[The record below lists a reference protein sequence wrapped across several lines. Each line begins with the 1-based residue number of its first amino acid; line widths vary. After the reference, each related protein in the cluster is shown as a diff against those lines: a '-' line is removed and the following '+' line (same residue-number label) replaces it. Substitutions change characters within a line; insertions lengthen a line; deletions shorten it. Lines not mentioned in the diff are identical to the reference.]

1 MLIQQGLKTRK
12 LYRARTHIVAL
23 ALLLTLSCLVI
34 IKTANAQ
41 SQQVLTLEQHTKS
54 LSIAPYSYITLDDEK
69 ILSPDTIV
77 ARHRNNLRGERKNT
91 DTINLGINAVPS
103 WILFTVY
110 NKSNIDDWILHFG
123 NTLDGRIGMV
133 KKINIMDYTTKQT
146 VMYPAHK
153 DSKAPSPF
161 LGNIL
166 PLKIKPGTQVTYILY
181 IESDNGL
188 PLVLAPK
195 IMPQNIYMRD
205 MLSVD
210 AKTIITSI
218 LFIGLIT
225 FFIISYY
232 IGRNAA
238 SIALASYYTL
248 LYTLFLNLD
257 IHFLSHG
264 LISGATLFTLYI
276 ASFIPLF
283 LAIKFFNKI
292 TYDQRPMENMALIA
306 LGIFIVA
313 ISLLYLVI
321 IGMSNTGLIALTGTI
336 CISFVSLITI
346 TALTGTKT
354 PIITTLFCVGL
365 SFVPLSFLV
374 LSLAIINIIPTSSF
388 TINLFWFL
396 QIPGAACFI
405 ASYIK
410 SNKHRHIRKEQEH
423 LHQKH
428 EQQSLA
434 QLQKSKDSADQAR
447 LLRVIER
454 ERELM
459 AELREREVKRTEEM
473 RQSKD
478 IADKAN
484 HAKSA
489 FLAVVSHEIR
499 TPMNGILG
507 MVQLLQNTSL
517 TKSQNEYVD
526 IMQKSG
532 DTMMA
537 LLNDI
542 LDFEKIERGNMELE
556 NIDFNLHQLAKDII
570 ILMSGHAAQKNIEI
584 KTDIADNVPVTVTG
598 DPTRLRQV
606 LLNLANNGMKFTQEG
621 HVTIEITMPETA
633 EDSIIHFAIKDT
645 GIGISEDAQSK
656 LFTPFKQA
664 ETSTS
669 RRYGGTGLGL
679 AISSRL
685 IEAMKGKITV
695 SSEVGVG
702 STFSFS
708 IKLEAKDVRD
718 DGAAQNTSEENVKQ
732 ARPLNILIV
741 EDNEMNRKVLEG
753 FLSCDGHTLSM
764 AQNGMEALDIC
775 RTTKLDL
782 ILMDIQMD
790 GLSGLETTT
799 KIRANSNKEIAST
812 PIIALTGNV
821 MLEDIETFF
830 AAHMNGFI
838 AKPIDARKLRD
849 VIYNASVGK
858 FENDLPKDFFD
869 TNEGHN
875 PMDIENIDHNLSFDN
890 REDFTEE
897 TRQTPM
903 TKESDP
909 ILHQKV
915 NLTLDSDDS
924 AETNG
929 NDSAATPVPKD
940 ITPEAPLP
948 KFKPTDKSDDE
959 LTEIQKYLMEQ
970 HSENT
975 EASDEPEMQSQAP
988 VAEAPAVE
996 APAIETTK
1004 PVIETKEDIV
1014 VIAPAAETQ
1023 EDVASVIVATN
1034 TEEETVPTEMANTNT
1049 TGLDADDIEDILD
1062 TAMLQSLIDTLGEEQ
1077 FANLLDGFLEKAAEI
1092 IENIDKI
1099 ITEGNIP
1106 SLGARAHELKGMS
1119 GNFGM
1124 KQISAIAGE
1133 IEKTAKM
1140 AQKENSISEAKK
1152 LNAANEQTKAAFQKW
1167 RENFKA

>member
-1 MLIQQGLKTRK
+1 MLIQQGLKTKRISHE
-12 LYRARTHIVAL
+12 RTRIFVL
-23 ALLLTLSCLVI
+23 VLLLVLSCLTIV
-34 IKTANAQ
+34 KTASAQ
-41 SQQVLTLEQHTKS
+41 NQKILTLEQNSES
-54 LSIAPYSYITLDDEK
+54 LSIAPYSYVTLDKEQV
-69 ILSPDTIV
+69 LSPDTIV

-91 DTINLGINAVPS
+91 DTINLGINSAPS
-103 WILFTVY
+103 WLLFTVY

-123 NTLDGRIGMV
+123 NTLDGRMGMV

-146 VMYPAHK
+146 VMYPAPK
-153 DSKAPSPF
+153 DSKTSSPF

-166 PLKIKPGTQVTYILY
+166 SLKIKPGTQVTFILY
-181 IESDNGL
+181 IETDSGL

-195 IMPQNIYMRD
+195 IMPQYIYMRD

-210 AKTIITSI
+210 VKSITTSI
-218 LFIGLIT
+218 LFASLIA
-225 FFIISYY
+225 FFAISYY

-248 LYTLFLNLD
+248 LYAIFFNLD
-257 IHFLSHG
+257 IHFLSHSFING
-264 LISGATLFTLYI
+264 TTLFTLYI

-292 TYDQRPMENMALIA
+292 TYDHRPMENMALIA
-306 LGIFIVA
+306 LGILITA
-313 ISLLYLVI
+313 ISILYFVV

-354 PIITTLFCVGL
+354 PLITTLFCLGL

-374 LSLAIINIIPTSSF
+374 LSLVIINVIPASSF

-405 ASYIK
+405 ASYVK
-410 SNKHRHIRKEQEH
+410 SNKHRNIRKEQEH

-473 RQSKD
+473 RQSKE

-484 HAKSA
+484 NAKSA

-526 IMQKSG
+526 IMHKSG

-556 NIDFNLHQLAKDII
+556 NIEFNLHQLANDII

-584 KTDIADNVPVTVTG
+584 KADIADNVPVTVMG

-606 LLNLANNGMKFTQEG
+606 LLNLANNGLKFTQKG
-621 HVTIEITMPETA
+621 HVTIEITLPETA
-633 EDSIIHFAIKDT
+633 EESNIHFAIQDT
-645 GIGISEDAQSK
+645 GIGIPEEARSK

-669 RRYGGTGLGL
+669 RQYGGTGLGL

-685 IEAMKGKITV
+685 IEAMKGNITV

-708 IKLEAKDVRD
+708 IKLETKDARND
-718 DGAAQNTSEENVKQ
+718 TTTQNTSAKDAKQ
-732 ARPLNILIV
+732 ARPMNILIV

-764 AQNGMEALDIC
+764 AQNGMEALDLC

-799 KIRANSNKEIAST
+799 KIRANSDKEIAT
-812 PIIALTGNV
+812 IPIIALTGNV

-849 VIYNASVGK
+849 VIYNASIGK
-858 FENDLPKDFFD
+858 FENDLPEDFFD

-875 PMDIENIDHNLSFDN
+875 PMDIQNIDHNLTFDN
-890 REDFTEE
+890 REDFTEK
-897 TRQTPM
+897 TAQTPT

-909 ILHQKV
+909 LLHQKV
-915 NLTLDSDDS
+915 NLTFDS
-924 AETNG
+924 
-929 NDSAATPVPKD
+929 NDSAATPVPKS
-940 ITPEAPLP
+940 IAPEPPP

-959 LTEIQKYLMEQ
+959 MTEIQKYLMEQ

-975 EASDEPEMQSQAP
+975 ETSKTAEIQNQTP
-988 VAEAPAVE
+988 VTATPIVE
-996 APAIETTK
+996 EK
-1004 PVIETKEDIV
+1004 KEDV
-1014 VIAPAAETQ
+1014 T
-1023 EDVASVIVATN
+1023 SVIVTTN
-1034 TEEETVPTEMANTNT
+1034 TEHTNT
-1049 TGLDADDIEDILD
+1049 PDIEEDDIEDVLD
-1062 TAMLQSLIDTLGEEQ
+1062 TAMLQSLIDTLGKEQ
-1077 FANLLDGFLEKAAEI
+1077 FINLLDGFLEKAAEI
-1092 IENIDKI
+1092 IENINNI

-1140 AQKENSISEAKK
+1140 AQKEKSLSEAKK

-1167 RENFKA
+1167 QENLKA

>member
-12 LYRARTHIVAL
+12 LYRERTHIVAL
-23 ALLLTLSCLVI
+23 VLLLTLSCLGI
-34 IKTANAQ
+34 IRTANAQ

-54 LSIAPYSYITLDDEK
+54 LSIAPYSYVTLDNEK

-91 DTINLGINAVPS
+91 DTINLGINTAPS

-146 VMYPAHK
+146 VMYPAPK
-153 DSKAPSPF
+153 DSKTSSPF

-181 IESDNGL
+181 IEADNGL
-188 PLVLAPK
+188 PLVLAPR
-195 IMPQNIYMRD
+195 IMPQKIYMRN
-205 MLSVD
+205 MLSVG

-248 LYTLFLNLD
+248 LYALFFNLD

-264 LISGATLFTLYI
+264 LINGATLFTLYI

-283 LAIKFFNKI
+283 LAIKFFNRI

-354 PIITTLFCVGL
+354 PIITTLFCLGL

-374 LSLAIINIIPTSSF
+374 LSLAIIDIIPASSF

-405 ASYIK
+405 ASYVK

-556 NIDFNLHQLAKDII
+556 SIDFNLHQLAKDII

-584 KTDIADNVPVTVTG
+584 KTSIADNVPVTVTG

-633 EDSIIHFAIKDT
+633 EESIIHFAIKDT
-645 GIGISEDAQSK
+645 GIGISEEAQSK

-708 IKLEAKDVRD
+708 IKLEAKDTHD
-718 DGAAQNTSEENVKQ
+718 GDGATQNTSKENVRQ

-799 KIRANSNKEIAST
+799 KIRANSNKEIAAT

-890 REDFTEE
+890 REDFTEG
-897 TRQTPM
+897 TIQTPV

-915 NLTLDSDDS
+915 NLTFDSD
-924 AETNG
+924 
-929 NDSAATPVPKD
+929 DSAATPVPKS
-940 ITPEAPLP
+940 ITPEPPLP

-970 HSENT
+970 HSDNT
-975 EASDEPEMQSQAP
+975 KTSDKPETQSQAP
-988 VAEAPAVE
+988 VAKAPAVE
-996 APAIETTK
+996 APMVETTE
-1004 PVIETKEDIV
+1004 PAIETKEKDIAV
-1014 VIAPAAETQ
+1014 VAPAATEK
-1023 EDVASVIVATN
+1023 EEIASVIVTTN
-1034 TEEETVPTEMANTNT
+1034 TEEEKTVPTETANTST
-1049 TGLDADDIEDILD
+1049 ADFDIDDIEDILD

-1077 FANLLDGFLEKAAEI
+1077 FMNLLDGFLEKAAEI
-1092 IENIDKI
+1092 IENIDRI
-1099 ITEGNIP
+1099 IAEGDIP

-1124 KQISAIAGE
+1124 KQVSAIAGE

-1140 AQKENSISEAKK
+1140 AQKENSLSEARK

-1167 RENFKA
+1167 RVNLKA